1 MSEKK
6 YLTEAEVVK
15 RSGLSKGWHQ
25 RKRLEGDGPP
35 FIKLDHRIVYD
46 VEKYDQWFEERTKQS
61 TSEYPTHTPVNRRR
75 PA

>member
-1 MSEKK
+1 MQKK
-6 YLTEAEVVK
+6 YMTEVEAAAI
-15 RSGLSKGWHQ
+15 SGMSRGWHQ

-35 FIKLDHRIVYD
+35 FIKLERRIMYD
-46 VEKYDQWFEERTKQS
+46 VDRYLQWFEDRTRTS